1 MFQPGKGDARR
12 ARRFLRRNGDE
23 LAFDLIDHKHAD
35 LLGKRGSEGEP
46 PPLEEIERLARFREV
61 VEQEL
66 SSPHRLRDLAVD
78 GNDLIELGFRPG
90 PQLGRILHELLDAVV
105 DEPALQHARRAA
117 RAGEGA
123 PVIRW
128 EVDGYEV
135 AFTTRVGGV
144 SEGPYASLNLG
155 RKSGDEVER
164 VDENRRIAC
173 DAIGADLEK
182 LALNY
187 QVHSARVLH
196 AAPAMR
202 GEHADGLWTD
212 EPGLPILAMSA
223 DCLPIVL
230 ARAGTSEPRRR
241 RSPRRLAGAA
251 RGHRRSGCA
260 GAQAGSVAGT
270 ALDARPKSM
279 GDVELTAAIGP
290 GIGPCC
296 YEVGEEV
303 AAPFRERFGDDVVR
317 ERRLDLWT
325 SAERAL
331 RAAGVERV
339 DRFDRCT
346 ACEPET
352 FFSHRRDDGRTGRQG
367 VIAYVAG

>member
-1 MFQPGKGDARR
+1 
-12 ARRFLRRNGDE
+12 
-23 LAFDLIDHKHAD
+23 
-35 LLGKRGSEGEP
+35 
-46 PPLEEIERLARFREV
+46 
-61 VEQEL
+61 
-66 SSPHRLRDLAVD
+66 
-78 GNDLIELGFRPG
+78 
-90 PQLGRILHELLDAVV
+90 
-105 DEPALQHARRAA
+105 
-117 RAGEGA
+117 
-123 PVIRW
+123 VIRW

-155 RKSGDEVER
+155 RKSGDDVAH

-173 DAIGADLEK
+173 AGLGADLEA

-187 QVHSARVLH
+187 QVHSDRVLR
-196 AAPAMR
+196 AAAGMR

-212 EPGLPILAMSA
+212 EPGQAILAMSA
-223 DCLPIVL
+223 DCLPIAL
-230 ARAGTSEPRRR
+230 ARTDTRAPAVAVLHAGWRGLLAGIVAAGTEALGGGE
-241 RSPRRLAGAA
+241 LA
-251 RGHRRSGCA
+251 
-260 GAQAGSVAGT
+260 
-270 ALDARPKSM
+270 
-279 GDVELTAAIGP
+279 AAIGP

-317 ERRLDLWT
+317 GSRLDLWT

-352 FFSHRRDDGRTGRQG
+352 FFSHRRDAGRTGRQG